1 MQAEYHPA
9 LPRNGP
15 VVCCTGHAGMGIR
28 SREQW
33 IVGTDGSLWIERAT
47 EDADVLIHGKVFML
61 SAGRI
66 HRTEA
71 G

>member
-1 MQAEYHPA
+1 
-9 LPRNGP
+9 
-15 VVCCTGHAGMGIR
+15 MGIR

-66 HRTEA
+66 HRAEA